1 MNNGEGNTSTI
12 VLIVFVCCVISCVLC
27 LLAWSNNDSG
37 SSSGFNLSSLA
48 NWKPFQAAFNITT
61 VPETGGGGDSVYGFN
76 KYVNYGANPSFKL
89 GNPITGKTIDQ
100 CKEKCQTTQSCKG
113 FTIDNSTCQLYN
125 NVTILDRSK
134 GSTIYASGDVGSVE
148 YLHVPFGAI
157 PTTSASS
164 FSGTLA
170 DAIGNC
176 HSNRQSKDT
185 PCEGFTYSGNSAQ
198 LYASI
203 DALDATVSGDSYTD
217 TDHAARFIRE
227 GNYSYTDTPSRTW
240 SAPASWLLAMNGNIP
255 QKPSS
260 NIDAFAMWSS
270 PGFDA
275 GTDSQGSAL
284 QASNTIPVTSIN
296 NCADA
301 CLGNAWCASFT
312 INSAH
317 NSCYMR
323 HDTQP
328 QHFPLTV
335 NGGGACTPSGAPW
348 NCTCG
353 YDYSAAACKGYTQ
366 AHDGMNGT
374 DNTSYV
380 KKLYPLD
387 VSCPMSC
394 YQDADCVMSTN
405 DTTTC
410 NEYNTPP
417 KNRTPSTTFK
427 SAWLFDNYPN

>member
-1 MNNGEGNTSTI
+1 MSNGEGNTSTI
-12 VLIVFVCCVISCVLC
+12 VLIIFVCCVISCIFC
-27 LLAWSNNDSG
+27 LLSWSNGDSG
-37 SSSGFNLSSLA
+37 SSSGFNLSLLA
-48 NWKPFQAAFNITT
+48 NWKPFQAAYNINS
-61 VPETGGGGDSVYGFN
+61 VPEAGNGGDSVYSFN
-76 KYVNYGANPSFKL
+76 QYVNYGANPSFKL
-89 GNPITGKTIDQ
+89 GNPTTGKTIDK
-100 CKEKCQTTQSCKG
+100 CKETCQSTPACKG
-113 FTIDNSTCQLYN
+113 FTSDNSTCQLYN
-125 NVTILDRSK
+125 NVTVLDRTK
-134 GSTIYASGDVGSVE
+134 GSAIYASGDIGAVE
-148 YLHVPFGAI
+148 YLHTPFGAI

-164 FSGTLA
+164 LSGTLA
-170 DAIGNC
+170 DTIGKC

-185 PCEGFTYSGNSAQ
+185 PCGGFTQSGNSAQ
-198 LYASI
+198 MYASI
-203 DALDATVSGDSYTD
+203 DALDATAAGDTYTD
-217 TDHAARFIRE
+217 VDHPARFIRE
-227 GNYSYTDTPSRTW
+227 GNYNYTDTPSRTW
-240 SAPASWLLAMNGNIP
+240 SAPAAWLLAMDGNIP

-284 QASNTIPVTSIN
+284 QASNTIPVTSIS

-328 QHFPLTV
+328 QHFP
-335 NGGGACTPSGAPW
+335 GRCHSQASADACIPLKG
-348 NCTCG
+348 CTQCCCPCGCDG
-353 YDYSAAACKGYTQ
+353 YDA
-366 AHDGMNGT
+366 AHDGTYGT

-380 KKLYPLD
+380 KKMYPLD

-394 YQDADCVMSTN
+394 YQDANCVMSTN

-417 KNRTPSTTFK
+417 TNRTPSTTFK